1 MESPPSG
8 AGLTSSGHWE
18 SPGAEGSACLVS
30 SLCTRRHLVPQS
42 ELAVNTK
49 RCSKYLEQ
57 WSPPTAFS
65 KGQPLLCPQAHSL
78 STGLCGATWAAM
90 WCSTDGPIHPQLL
103 NAPCS
108 AFCPSLSHPFFIL
121 SNSPKKR
128 ILSETDSFSGGK
140 MRCQKISYVPLKNQ
154 IRPGNNSERFV
165 FLKDTQENSF
175 R

>member
-1 MESPPSG
+1 MKNLQWQLQSKVKQCHHFRTIRIHNPTLMESPPSG

-90 WCSTDGPIHPQLL
+90 WCSTDWPYSP
-103 NAPCS
+103 S
-108 AFCPSLSHPFFIL
+108 AFERPLLSLLSFSFSSLLHSLQLAKETHPFRDWQFL
-121 SNSPKKR
+121 WRQNEMS
-128 ILSETDSFSGGK
+128 
-140 MRCQKISYVPLKNQ
+140 KN
-154 IRPGNNSERFV
+154 
-165 FLKDTQENSF
+165 
-175 R
+175 